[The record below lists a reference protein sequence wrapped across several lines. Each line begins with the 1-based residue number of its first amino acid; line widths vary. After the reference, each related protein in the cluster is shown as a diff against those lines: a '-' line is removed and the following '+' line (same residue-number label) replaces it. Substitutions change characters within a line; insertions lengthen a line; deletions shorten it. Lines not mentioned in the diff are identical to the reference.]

1 MKRLFIPLLL
11 LLFPLVMLG
20 QQTINAELLGAVN
33 RYLASYRSPE
43 NYVPKDAMV
52 ADSVRVDEA
61 QRRVRVYPGEVFC
74 SQPFT
79 PAIVA
84 NIYREL
90 PARLPQPYNA
100 YRLEILGKANRELS
114 EYIPNYLREDSR
126 DASRMWG
133 SVGHR
138 GNPWVT
144 RLTRPYHVEH
154 GLEGRHLAVTASH
167 GRYFGNG
174 AWRWQRP
181 YLFATNEDLLTQS
194 FVHPYLIP
202 MLERA
207 GAVVYSARER
217 DPQTNS
223 VVVDN
228 DTPADTASHYYQE
241 TSGENEKWTPVAEAG
256 FGMPQLPMTDGVNP
270 FRLGTARRIPATT
283 RRSRLS
289 SVTWMPS
296 LPEAG
301 SYAVYVSYATVA
313 GSVSDARYTVFHK
326 GGQTHFRVNQQM
338 GGGTWVYLGTFEFD
352 AGANRTGRVVLQN
365 RSDYHGGVVTADAV
379 RFGGGKGII
388 ARGRVGTS
396 GMPQFLEG
404 SRYYAQWCGLAAK
417 YYNQTD
423 GTNDYKDEI
432 RTRAYLTNYVG
443 GGSAYQPGQSG
454 LRVPLEMYLAVH
466 SDAGI
471 RTDNSIYGT
480 LGICT
485 TVAGDST
492 TNYPAGISRKASLDL
507 AGLVLRGVTSELT
520 RQWGI
525 TWTRRELY
533 DRNYAETRMPDI
545 PSTILEMFSHQN
557 YRDLIYAHDPLFKQ
571 SMARAIYKSV
581 LRFVNQQHG
590 RRDFVVQPLP
600 VSSFAAR
607 LDEAAS
613 QVHLSWLPT
622 PDTLEQT
629 ASPTA
634 YVVYTRMAGEAFD
647 EGQLVSNAT
656 ELTLKV
662 KPGLR
667 YDFRVSAVNAGGESA
682 PSEVLSVYQAPQSKG
697 HVLIVDGFRR
707 LSGPARV
714 EKADSIGFLLDRD
727 LGVPDVYTAAFT
739 GHQVDFAPEAAGR
752 EGPGALGYSDKEL
765 EGRII
770 GGNTHDYAARHG
782 AALAA
787 SGMFSYSS
795 ATREAWLQGVV
806 RSDDYAAIDLIL
818 GAECD
823 APHNLRPFKTFD
835 AATRRLL
842 TDYLQHGGRLLVSG
856 QYIASDMRSESER
869 TFLRDVLKINLCG
882 TQRQAIRGKAA
893 TSSRLT
899 DGLTS
904 LTITGLDMAIPMHCG
919 LNASCYPIQSC
930 DILSPT
936 TPEAFT
942 AFIYPDG
949 TSAGVAYAGP
959 NYRVLSTGFPL
970 EAICDAQQFEETIVA
985 LIAFLVN

>member
-1 MKRLFIPLLL
+1 MKRLFIPILL
-11 LLFPLVMLG
+11 LLFPLAMRG
-20 QQTINAELLGAVN
+20 QQTVNAELLEAVN
-33 RYLASYRSPE
+33 RYLSSYRSPE

-61 QRRVRVYPGEVFC
+61 VRRVRIYPGEVFC
-74 SQPFT
+74 SQPLT

-84 NIYREL
+84 SIYREL

-100 YRLEILGKANRELS
+100 YRVEILGKANRELS
-114 EYIPNYLREDSR
+114 DYIPNYLREDGR

-133 SVGHR
+133 SVAHR

-144 RLTRPYHVEH
+144 RLKRPYRIEH

-181 YLFATNEDLLTQS
+181 YLFTTTEDLLTQS

-217 DPQTNS
+217 DPQTHS

-228 DTPADTASHYYQE
+228 DTPADTTAHYYMEASSEHEQW
-241 TSGENEKWTPVAEAG
+241 TSTGDVG
-256 FGMPQLPMTDGVNP
+256 FGMPRLPLQEGVNP
-270 FRLGTARRIPATT
+270 FRQGTARRIPATT

-289 SVTWMPS
+289 SVTWMPR

-301 SYAVYVSYATVA
+301 RYAVYVSYATVA
-313 GSVSDARYTVFHK
+313 GSVSDARYTVYHK
-326 GGQTHFRVNQQM
+326 GGQTQFRVNQQM
-338 GGGTWVYLGTFEFD
+338 GGGTWVYLGTFDFD

-365 RSDYHGGVVTADAV
+365 RSDYHGGVITADAV
-379 RFGGGKGII
+379 RFGGGMGQTT
-388 ARGRVGTS
+388 RGRVGTS
-396 GMPQFLEG
+396 RMPQFLEG
-404 SRYYAQWCGLAAK
+404 SRYYAQWCGLDASL
-417 YYNQTD
+417 YNQTD

-432 RTRAYLTNYVG
+432 RTRAYLTNYLG
-443 GGSAYQPGQSG
+443 GGSAYQPGQKG

-471 RTDNSIYGT
+471 RTDNSIYGS

-485 TVAGDST
+485 TIKADST
-492 TNYPAGISRKASLDL
+492 TRYPAGISRKASLDL
-507 AGLVLRGVTSELT
+507 ASLVLGGVTSDLT

-545 PSTILEMFSHQN
+545 PSTILEMLSHQN
-557 YRDLIYAHDPLFKQ
+557 YRDLVYAHDPIFKQ

-590 RRDFVVQPLP
+590 KRDFVVQPLA
-600 VSSFAAR
+600 VRRFAAR

-613 QVHLSWLPT
+613 QVRLSWSPT
-622 PDTLEQT
+622 PDTLEHT
-629 ASPTA
+629 ARPTG
-634 YVVYTRMAGEAFD
+634 YIVYTRTADEGFD
-647 EGQLVSNAT
+647 EGQLVSGDT
-656 ELTLKV
+656 TLTLSV
-662 KPGLR
+662 RPGLR

-682 PSEVLSVYQAPQSKG
+682 PSEVLSVYLAPQSRG
-697 HVLIVDGFRR
+697 HVLIVDGFQR

-714 EKADSIGFLLDRD
+714 ERADSIGFLLDRD
-727 LGVPDVYTAAFT
+727 LGVPDEYTASFT
-739 GHQVDFAPEAAGR
+739 GHQIDFSPAAAGR

-787 SGMFSYSS
+787 SGLFSYSS
-795 ATREAWLQGVV
+795 ASREAWLQGAV
-806 RSDDYAAIDLIL
+806 RSKDYAAIDLIL
-818 GAECD
+818 GAQCD

-835 AATRRLL
+835 LATRSLL

-856 QYIASDMRSESER
+856 QYVGSDMQSESER
-869 TFLRDVLKINLCG
+869 AFLRDVLKVHLSG
-882 TQRQAIRGKAA
+882 TQRQAIRGNAA
-893 TSSRLT
+893 GTSNLT
-899 DGLTS
+899 GGLTS

-930 DILSPT
+930 DVLSPT
-936 TPEAFT
+936 SPEAFT

-949 TSAGVAYAGP
+949 TSAGVAYPGST
-959 NYRVLSTGFPL
+959 YRVLTTGFPL
-970 EAICDAQQFEETIVA
+970 EAISNAKQLEETLVA
-985 LIAFLVN
+985 LIAFLVQ

>member
-1 MKRLFIPLLL
+1 MKRILIPLLFL
-11 LLFPLVMLG
+11 LLPLAVCG
-20 QQTINAELLGAVN
+20 QQTVNAELLGAVN
-33 RYLASYRSPE
+33 RYLSTYRSPE
-43 NYVPKDAMV
+43 NYVPKDAMK

-61 QRRVRVYPGEVFC
+61 QRRVRIYPGEVFC
-74 SQPFT
+74 SQPLT

-100 YRLEILGKANRELS
+100 YRVVILGKADRELS
-114 EYIPNYLREDSR
+114 DYVPNYLREDGR

-138 GNPWVT
+138 GNPWVI
-144 RLTRPYHVEH
+144 RLTRPYRVDH

-181 YLFATNEDLLTQS
+181 YLFTTNEDLLTQS

-217 DPQTNS
+217 DPQTHS

-228 DTPADTASHYYQE
+228 DTPADTAAHYYREASSEQE
-241 TSGENEKWTPVAEAG
+241 QWTSMGDVG
-256 FGMPQLPMTDGVNP
+256 FGMPGLPLQDGVNP
-270 FRLGTARRIPATT
+270 FRQGTARRISATT

-289 SVTWMPS
+289 SVTWMPR
-296 LPEAG
+296 LPKAG
-301 SYAVYVSYATVA
+301 RYAVYVSYATVA
-313 GSVSDARYTVFHK
+313 GSVSDARYTVYHK
-326 GGQTHFRVNQQM
+326 GGQTQFRVNQQM
-338 GGGTWVYLGTFEFD
+338 GGGTWVYLGTFDFD

-379 RFGGGKGII
+379 RFGGGMGQT

-396 GMPQFLEG
+396 RMPQFLEG
-404 SRYYAQWCGLAAK
+404 SRYYAQWCGLDAS

-471 RTDNSIYGT
+471 RTDQSIYGS

-485 TVAGDST
+485 TVKEDST
-492 TNYPAGISRKASLDL
+492 TRYPAGISRKASLDL
-507 AGLVLRGVTSELT
+507 AGLVLGGVTSDLT

-525 TWTRRELY
+525 TWSRRELY

-557 YRDLIYAHDPLFKQ
+557 YRDLLYAHDPLFKQ

-600 VSSFAAR
+600 VRRFAAR

-613 QVHLSWLPT
+613 QVHLSWSPM

-629 ASPTA
+629 ARPTA
-634 YVVYTRMAGEAFD
+634 YVVYTRLAGEGFD
-647 EGQLVSNAT
+647 EGQLVSDAT
-656 ELTLKV
+656 ELTLKIR
-662 KPGLR
+662 PGLR

-697 HVLIVDGFRR
+697 HVLLVDGFQR

-714 EKADSIGFLLDRD
+714 ENADSIGFLLERD
-727 LGVPDVYTAAFT
+727 LGVPDEYTASFT
-739 GHQVDFAPEAAGR
+739 GHQIDFSPSAAGR

-787 SGMFSYSS
+787 SGLYSFSS
-795 ATREAWLQGVV
+795 ATREAWLQGAV
-806 RSDDYAAIDLIL
+806 RSQDYAAIDLIL
-818 GAECD
+818 GAQCD

-835 AATRRLL
+835 LATRRLL
-842 TDYLQHGGRLLVSG
+842 TDYLQHGGGLLVSG
-856 QYIASDMRSESER
+856 QYVGSDMQSQSER
-869 TFLRDVLKINLCG
+869 AFLRDVLKVRLSG
-882 TQRQAIRGKAA
+882 TQRQAIRGEAA

-930 DILSPT
+930 DVLSPT
-936 TPEAFT
+936 SPEAFT

-949 TSAGVAYAGP
+949 TSAGVAYPGST
-959 NYRVLSTGFPL
+959 YRVLTTGFPL
-970 EAICDAQQFEETIVA
+970 EAISNTQQLEETLVA
-985 LIAFLVN
+985 LIAFLVQ